1 MLSLN
6 FLVDNIFV
14 GHDAADAKA
23 LAKETFH
30 VKRAFEK
37 DADELDDEE
46 DAEGKL
52 RFQDVIKLKLMQFRS
67 ESCSLRS
74 TTEAPC

>member
-1 MLSLN
+1 
-6 FLVDNIFV
+6 
-14 GHDAADAKA
+14 

-46 DAEGKL
+46 EAEGKL
-52 RFQDVIKLKLMQFRS
+52 GFQDVIKLKLMQFRS
-67 ESCSLRS
+67 ECTSS
-74 TTEAPC
+74 T